1 MSVVCV
7 VGERKGAFLWWWI
20 PVLGSHSSAWIT
32 LQCSDSIPV
41 LGSLS
46 SAWLVSSARIRIH
59 SVSVSSTRISFSAVF
74 NPEEDKESFA
84 TSAHVAVRAYVGE
97 CSFENQCDKKRKLEA
112 LDDIIKEAEYEKELV
127 KREKQNK

>member
-1 MSVVCV
+1 SLVIYSQVRNKYEHIV
-7 VGERKGAFLWWWI
+7 WFKLISGDIFLKYETFLARI

-74 NPEEDKESFA
+74 NPESV
-84 TSAHVAVRAYVGE
+84 HIYR
-97 CSFENQCDKKRKLEA
+97 L
-112 LDDIIKEAEYEKELV
+112 
-127 KREKQNK
+127 

>member
-1 MSVVCV
+1 MFSLSLDCW
-7 VGERKGAFLWWWI
+7 GRLLAAAQI

-59 SVSVSSTRISFSAVF
+59 SVSVSSTRISFSAYLS
-74 NPEEDKESFA
+74 ESSNSCQ
-84 TSAHVAVRAYVGE
+84 TSL
-97 CSFENQCDKKRKLEA
+97 N
-112 LDDIIKEAEYEKELV
+112 IILKY
-127 KREKQNK
+127 NKS

>member
-1 MSVVCV
+1 MFSLSLDCW
-7 VGERKGAFLWWWI
+7 GRLLAAAQI

-74 NPEEDKESFA
+74 NPEVLNLTNRIVNFFPPNQY
-84 TSAHVAVRAYVGE
+84 VR
-97 CSFENQCDKKRKLEA
+97 
-112 LDDIIKEAEYEKELV
+112 
-127 KREKQNK
+127 

>member
-1 MSVVCV
+1 MVHILVIGDS
-7 VGERKGAFLWWWI
+7 EI

-74 NPEEDKESFA
+74 NPELKS
-84 TSAHVAVRAYVGE
+84 
-97 CSFENQCDKKRKLEA
+97 NQ
-112 LDDIIKEAEYEKELV
+112 
-127 KREKQNK
+127 